1 MLRRKHNKVSDQD
14 TMKEVIRTD
23 STHLLT
29 LITVEIA
36 RVFLKDNQSKL
47 TIGEVTTVVTDV
59 DFLINKNNSMLNW
72 FELSKE
78 DFAFKI
84 SLTIFYI

>member
-1 MLRRKHNKVSDQD
+1 MLRRKHNKVNDQD

-23 STHLLT
+23 STHLLP

-47 TIGEVTTVVTDV
+47 TIGEATTVVTDV
-59 DFLINKNNSMLNW
+59 DFLINKNNSM
-72 FELSKE
+72 
-78 DFAFKI
+78 
-84 SLTIFYI
+84 